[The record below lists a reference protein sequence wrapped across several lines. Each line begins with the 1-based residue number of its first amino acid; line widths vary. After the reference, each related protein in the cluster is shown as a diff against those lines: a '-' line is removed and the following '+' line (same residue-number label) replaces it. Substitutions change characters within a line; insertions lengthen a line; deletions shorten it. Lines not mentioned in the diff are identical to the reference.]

1 MKLFQKLLLTPALLG
16 FIAPMSANAS
26 ETNLMDVSNYSQV
39 DVQVT
44 QDTFKPLSN
53 KNPLLAGG
61 EGLNQNFSSDN
72 DFDVDSFSA
81 TTTVSFSSNF
91 LLGATDR
98 DAGNQTTNFVNDY
111 GFELTS
117 TTDGNDALVMAFDSG
132 TNAPQGDFDISN
144 TQTASGSSVLKVDGL
159 TYTRQLGDKLAFFVG
174 GNGASG
180 STLYTSACA
189 YGGQTDVLD
198 DCGIRSTNLD
208 EGLGTAFG
216 ASFNLFENI
225 TAAVGYEG
233 QGSRRGLATKE
244 TTDAFGGQVAYTGDN
259 FGVAVAFAS
268 IENHDT
274 TTTDSNDIDSDRGV
288 TTSSAFS
295 AYYSPDLENFP
306 SVSVGFESTH
316 DDSAAANDDKTSNY
330 FIGLQWDEF
339 FGNGIL
345 GASFGSKAP
354 EKENGDSEK
363 MYEVFYSYNYADGIT
378 ITPLMFVKEN
388 AAANVND
395 ETGIFLKTSFSF

>member
-16 FIAPMSANAS
+16 FIAPMTANAS

-44 QDTFKPLSN
+44 QDTFKPLSS

-61 EGLNQNFSSDN
+61 EGLNQDFSN
-72 DFDVDSFSA
+72 DFDGDSFSS
-81 TTTVSFSSNF
+81 TTSASFTSNW
-91 LLGATDR
+91 LVGATDR
-98 DAGNQTTNFVNDY
+98 LTGDATTFVHDY

-117 TTDGNDALVMAFDSG
+117 TTNGTDALVMTFDSG
-132 TNAPQGDFDISN
+132 SNEPQTDFDIAN
-144 TQTASGSSVLKVDGL
+144 TKNASEATVLKVDSL
-159 TYTRQLGDKLAFFVG
+159 TYTRQLGDKVSVFVG
-174 GNGASG
+174 GNGAKG
-180 STLYTSACA
+180 STLYQTACA
-189 YGGQTDVLD
+189 YGGQTDVLE
-198 DCGIRSTNLD
+198 DCGIRTTNLD
-208 EGLGTAFG
+208 ESLGTSFG
-216 ASFNLFENI
+216 ASFDIFDGL

-233 QGSRRGLATKE
+233 QGAEAKGLMTKE
-244 TTDAFGGQVAYTGDN
+244 ATDAFGAQVAYTGDS

-274 TTTDSNDIDSDRGV
+274 TTTDSNNIDDDRGV

-295 AYYSPDLENFP
+295 AYYSPELENFP

-316 DDSAAANDDKTSNY
+316 DDSAAANADKKSNY
-330 FIGLQWDEF
+330 FIGLQWDEL
-339 FGNGIL
+339 GNGSL

-354 EKENGDSEK
+354 EPENDDSEK

-395 ETGIFLKTSFSF
+395 ETGVFLKTSFSF